1 MIESKPSV
9 TAERVAMRRAAH
21 QVLDVPPVFADP
33 LAPRIARLGAD
44 DLARE
49 QSDDHVR
56 ANRVRRA
63 LLAVR
68 SRYTE
73 DVLAGLVAQGVD
85 QYVILGAGLDTFA
98 YRNPY
103 SRLRVFEVDYPA
115 TQAWK
120 RERLMETDIAVP
132 PSLTFVPIDFERE
145 RLAQVL
151 ANAGFDRGRPAL
163 FGWLGVVAYL
173 ELESIGDV
181 LRFVAS
187 CAAGSTIVFDYAIP
201 PDRLPPHHRARFDA
215 LAGRVASVGE
225 PWRTFFDPADLANWF
240 REIGFSEVED
250 VDADALNARYFDS
263 RVDGLR
269 IEGVGRMA
277 HLARARV

>member
-1 MIESKPSV
+1 VIESRPSV

-21 QVLDVPPVFADP
+21 QVLDVPPIFEDP
-33 LAPRIARLGAD
+33 LASRIARLGAD

-49 QSDDHVR
+49 QAEGHAR

-73 DVLAGLVAQGVD
+73 DVLAGLAAEGVD

-103 SRLRVFEVDYPA
+103 PGLRVFDVDHPA

-120 RERLMETDIAVP
+120 RERLVQTDIAVP
-132 PSLTFVPIDFERE
+132 ASLTFAPIDFERE
-145 RLAQVL
+145 RLSDVL
-151 ANAGFDRGRPAL
+151 MRGGFDPARPAL

-173 ELESIGDV
+173 ELEAIRDV

-201 PDRLPPHHRARFDA
+201 PDRLQPHHRARFDE
-215 LAGRVASVGE
+215 LAGRVASLGE
-225 PWRTFFDPADLANWF
+225 PWRTFFDPADLEASL
-240 REIGFSEVED
+240 RGLGFSEVED
-250 VDADALNARYFDS
+250 VDADALNARYFQS
-263 RVDGLR
+263 RADGLI